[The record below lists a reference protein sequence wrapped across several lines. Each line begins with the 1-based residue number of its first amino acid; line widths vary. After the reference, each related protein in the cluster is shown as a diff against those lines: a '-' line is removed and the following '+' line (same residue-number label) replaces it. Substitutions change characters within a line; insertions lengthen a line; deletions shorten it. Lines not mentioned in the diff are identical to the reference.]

1 SAMIT
6 LMRHRSVSAAMRDYF
21 AMTPA
26 EVSYVKHTKTGKD
39 VGYATGLLITGTTH
53 TPLRIVSSEVEHEII
68 TTNPEE
74 LRERVAQEA

>member
-1 SAMIT
+1 M
-6 LMRHRSVSAAMRDYF
+6 
-21 AMTPA
+21 
-26 EVSYVKHTKTGKD
+26 KHTKTGKH